1 MDKLREFQY
10 TELVLVGSW
19 TVHVLI
25 MHNDNSCL
33 KKPHSTTDVNAG

>member
-1 MDKLREFQY
+1 MDKLREFKY

-25 MHNDNSCL
+25 MHDNSCL
-33 KKPHSTTDVNAG
+33 KKPHSITDVNAG